1 MAMEVDE
8 RRKRAALR
16 KLRRAAD
23 LAAQGLGP
31 PLTDWEV
38 AFLEEVEGRIEKYGS
53 AFSDP
58 MKGADGEAL
67 SGLQQLKLKQIDK
80 KARGKEAGG
89 FGARKPMGQKHRM
102 PAPPEH
108 QAEHQAKRLAERL
121 AEPPAPPPEAPPPPK
136 SRPSLVPVA
145 GLAGAGNVT
154 ALRKA
159 KPHLTVIEGG
169 AKKTEN

>member
-1 MAMEVDE
+1 MVREVDE
-8 RRKRAALR
+8 RKKRAALR

-38 AFLEEVEGRIEKYGS
+38 AFLEEVGGRIEKYGS

-80 KARGKEAGG
+80 KARGKEARG
-89 FGARKPMGQKHRM
+89 FGAKKPMGPKRRM
-102 PAPPEH
+102 PPSPEPRG
-108 QAEHQAKRLAERL
+108 ETE
-121 AEPPAPPPEAPPPPK
+121 APPPEAPPPPK

-145 GLAGAGNVT
+145 GLAGSGNVT

>member
-1 MAMEVDE
+1 MAREVDE

-102 PAPPEH
+102 PAPPEG
-108 QAEHQAKRLAERL
+108 QAET
-121 AEPPAPPPEAPPPPK
+121 PAPPPEAPPPPK

-145 GLAGAGNVT
+145 GLAGPGNVT

-159 KPHLTVIEGG
+159 KPRLTVIEGG

>member
-1 MAMEVDE
+1 MPREVDE
-8 RRKRAALR
+8 RKKRAALR

-38 AFLEEVEGRIEKYGS
+38 AFLDEVGGRIEKYGS

-58 MKGADGEAL
+58 MKGGEGEAL
-67 SGLQQLKLKQIDK
+67 SGLQQLKLKQIDT
-80 KARGKEAGG
+80 KARGKEVKG
-89 FGARKPMGQKHRM
+89 FGAKKPMGQKHRM
-102 PAPPEH
+102 PAPPGR
-108 QAEHQAKRLAERL
+108 QAATL
-121 AEPPAPPPEAPPPPK
+121 APPPEVPPPPR

>member
-1 MAMEVDE
+1 MVREVDE

-23 LAAQGLGP
+23 LAAQGIGP
-31 PLTDWEV
+31 PLTDWEL

-80 KARGKEAGG
+80 KARGKEAKG
-89 FGARKPMGQKHRM
+89 FGTKKPMGQKRRM
-102 PAPPEH
+102 PAPPGR
-108 QAEHQAKRLAERL
+108 QAERQAET
-121 AEPPAPPPEAPPPPK
+121 PGPPPEALPPPK

-159 KPHLTVIEGG
+159 KPRLTVIEGG